1 MQAPR
6 DVLSRVAG
14 PLCVAAVVA
23 MALLLSTACF
33 AQAAAAMHEANPADP
48 GDLAILRAH
57 GSTVA
62 GRVVRNSCGGVVRP
76 RIALVS
82 PAVAVVTEVD
92 PTGSCSGSNPPGSL
106 DVLVRSGT
114 GWRPSTSTTGSA
126 FTLGAANGGHPDIV
140 VQYAPFQRNCPLL
153 RWDGR
158 DYRMARACPGG
169 RG

>member
-6 DVLSRVAG
+6 DVLSRVGG
-14 PLCVAAVVA
+14 PLSVAAVVA
-23 MALLLSTACF
+23 TALLLSTASL
-33 AQAAAAMHEANPADP
+33 AQTAPAMHDADPADP

-57 GSTVA
+57 GNTVA
-62 GRVVRNSCGGVVRP
+62 GRVIRNSCDGVVRP
-76 RIALVS
+76 RIALVT
-82 PAVAVVTEVD
+82 PNVAVVTEMD

-106 DVLVRSGT
+106 GVLVRSGV
-114 GWRPSTSTTGSA
+114 GWRPSTSTIGSA
-126 FTLGAANGGHPDIV
+126 FTLGAANGGHPDIM